1 MTLPTFV
8 LRCSHQ
14 TCSSS
19 SKLVPVFQTVC
30 FQSLHPMSRF
40 LDPTKLVS
48 YSPSSLALSY
58 TLLASRNP
66 ADLTGRD
73 GNGGQSR
80 FKVLATA
87 LFTLRKRCDI
97 LEVYGSCI
105 HIEIHLSWGL
115 TMFQIRSS
123 LHPQIFLNVD
133 SDKSNAPANST
144 SALSVSWNAFSLN
157 CAISKLL
164 YFRVI
169 EEDGEEDD
177 FLSFL
182 EKLLEIEDEED
193 EDKGTEHL
201 VEELL
206 ANSGD
211 LADEAL
217 VEKLLENFD
226 LEEEQDV
233 VSFFDSFHFSSMNI
247 VCFCWEFWTQIQM
260 NWSNFCVCFL
270 CI

>member
-1 MTLPTFV
+1 MCYIRGVWFM
-8 LRCSHQ
+8 C
-14 TCSSS
+14 C
-19 SKLVPVFQTVC
+19 
-30 FQSLHPMSRF
+30 
-40 LDPTKLVS
+40 
-48 YSPSSLALSY
+48 
-58 TLLASRNP
+58 
-66 ADLTGRD
+66 
-73 GNGGQSR
+73 
-80 FKVLATA
+80 
-87 LFTLRKRCDI
+87 
-97 LEVYGSCI
+97 

-133 SDKSNAPANST
+133 SDQSNAPANST
-144 SALSVSWNAFSLN
+144 SALLLSWNAFSLN
-157 CAISKLL
+157 CTISKLL

-226 LEEEQDV
+226 LEEEEVV

-247 VCFCWEFWTQIQM
+247 VCFCREFWTQIQM
-260 NWSNFCVCFL
+260 NWSNFFVCFL